1 MAELLDKLHIS
12 VLLLAELGLIFLV
25 IISAWA
31 IIHVIMYKRDSRSAA
46 SWLAVIILSPLFGAI
61 LYYLFGV
68 NRIQRKASQLKRDR
82 FFLSWLKPELGDTEY
97 IRKRISYALPR
108 KMPHNILDLIR
119 SGDAV
124 LATPL
129 VPGNCVTVL
138 ENEAAFAAMLRG
150 IRRAKKT
157 ITLQTYIFDND
168 RIGKLFVA
176 ALAEA
181 VKRGVLVRVLIDNV
195 GAHYSKPTI
204 GMLLKEKKIP
214 HAFFMK
220 ANMPISLLFYNL
232 RSHRKIMAVDGQEA
246 YIGGA
251 NIREQTGA
259 DGKVKLKDIHFMFRG
274 PIASEFQK
282 VFAEDWEFTTHEQL
296 NGKGWVLPVKRKGT
310 VHVRPVPGGP
320 DRNLEKNMWV
330 MMNAIAN
337 ARKSIHIQTPYF
349 IPDPQV
355 ISALSLAALQGIEVK
370 ILVPHSGN
378 LKYVQWAMDGTLWR
392 VIEKGCRVYRYDGV
406 FDHSKI
412 MTVDGLWSYV
422 GSSNWDARSMRLN
435 FEFDA
440 ECYDKELAH
449 ELDKIF
455 LRKVADAHELT
466 LVKSR
471 SGPFIKRFRNNIAR
485 LFSPYL

>member
-1 MAELLDKLHIS
+1 MTDLLEKLHIS
-12 VLLLAELGLIFLV
+12 AVLLAEIAVVFLF
-25 IISAWA
+25 ILSAWA
-31 IIHVIMYKRDSRSAA
+31 VIHVIMYKRDSRSAA
-46 SWLAVIILSPLFGAI
+46 SWLALILLSPLVGAV

-68 NRIQRKASQLKRDR
+68 NRIQRKASRLKRDQ
-82 FFLSWLKPELGDTEY
+82 FFLSWMKPELGDTEY

-124 LATPL
+124 LASPL
-129 VPGNCVTVL
+129 VSGNSVDIL
-138 ENEAAFAAMLRG
+138 ENESAFAAMLRG
-150 IRRAKKT
+150 IKRAKKT
-157 ITLQTYIFDND
+157 ISLQTYIFDND
-168 RIGKLFVA
+168 EIGRLFA
-176 ALAEA
+176 SALSDA
-181 VKRGVLVRVLIDNV
+181 VKRGVEVRVLIDNV

-204 GMLLKEKKIP
+204 GRALKEKNIP

-220 ANMPISLLFYNL
+220 ANMTVSFLFYNL
-232 RSHRKIMAVDGQEA
+232 RSHRKIMVVDGQEA
-246 YIGGA
+246 YVGGA
-251 NIREQTGA
+251 NIREQTGRN
-259 DGKVKLKDIHFMFRG
+259 GKVKLKDTHFMFRG
-274 PIASEFQK
+274 PIAGEFQK
-282 VFAEDWEFTTHEQL
+282 VFAEDWEFTVHERL
-296 NGKGWVLPVKRKGT
+296 EGRGWFPKVTKKGN
-310 VHVRPVPGGP
+310 VHARAVPGGP

-370 ILVPHSGN
+370 ILIPRKGN
-378 LKYVQWAMDGTLWR
+378 LKYVQWAMDGTIWR
-392 VIEKGCRVYRYDGV
+392 VIEKGCRVFRYDGV

-435 FEFDA
+435 FEFDV
-440 ECYDKELAH
+440 ECYNKDLAKELN
-449 ELDKIF
+449 KIF
-455 LRKVADAHELT
+455 LGKVKAAREMT
-466 LVKSR
+466 LLESR
-471 SGPFIKRFRNNIAR
+471 SGSFIKRLRNNFAR